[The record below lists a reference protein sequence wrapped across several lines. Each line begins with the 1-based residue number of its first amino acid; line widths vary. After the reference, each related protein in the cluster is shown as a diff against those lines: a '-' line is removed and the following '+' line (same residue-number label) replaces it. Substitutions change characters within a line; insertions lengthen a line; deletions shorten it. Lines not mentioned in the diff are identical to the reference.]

1 MTTALERQ
9 VLAAPLIAY
18 ASANSLPVAWPNI
31 TFTPPQP
38 PEAWVR
44 FTVVDVK
51 GQQIEMGSA
60 NNTHRVYG
68 SLILQVFWP
77 ADEGD
82 GDALAL
88 GDALGELYRQQ
99 IFNFPDTPFSGHV
112 RMRDPNVRE
121 IGRDGAF
128 WQVNVTIP
136 FHRDDLL

>member
-9 VLAAPLIAY
+9 VLAQPLVTF
-18 ASANSLPVAWPNI
+18 ASANDLPVAWPNI
-31 TFTPPQP
+31 TFTKPEPPAP
-38 PEAWVR
+38 WVR

-68 SLILQVFWP
+68 SLILQVFVP
-77 ADEGD
+77 ANTGD
-82 GDALAL
+82 GAALTL
-88 GDALGELYRQQ
+88 GDALGELYRQK

-121 IGRDGAF
+121 IGRDDAY
-128 WQVNVTIP
+128 WQVNVTVP